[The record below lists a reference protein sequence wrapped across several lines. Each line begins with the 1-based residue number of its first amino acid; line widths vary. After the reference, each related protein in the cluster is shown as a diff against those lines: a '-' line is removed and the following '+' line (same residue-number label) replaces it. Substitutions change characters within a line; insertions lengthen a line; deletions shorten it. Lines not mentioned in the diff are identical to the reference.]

1 MPVLYLCVVVDLIGV
16 GIIIPLLP
24 FFAQVYG
31 ASAFTISLLI
41 AIFSA
46 TQFLSAPV
54 LGRLSDRLGRRPVFL
69 GCVALSCIGY
79 FGLALADDLV
89 VIFLARALNGIGAG
103 KFTVA
108 NAIVADLT
116 PGSQRAKQLGRLASA
131 FGIGMILGPVL
142 GGLLSGDPAAPDYH
156 RPLFAA
162 GALSAIAAV
171 LAFILVKESLPPAAR
186 HAAAAQPAQGRL
198 RTALEDR
205 TALPVI
211 VVMFAFN
218 FVFAQVITINPLW
231 LQVAFGY
238 GARETGWVMGF
249 IGAVL
254 LVVQAVALGP
264 VVARLG
270 ERTLLL
276 FALALMAV
284 AMLLTPLALM
294 LPLYLLASA
303 AAAICIAVIGP
314 SSSALLSRTAQAHKQ
329 GSIMG
334 AGQAA
339 ASLGQVLGPA
349 LAGWLFGSVA
359 PAMPY
364 YVGGALLAL
373 TAAAAA
379 RMLPRP

>member
-1 MPVLYLCVVVDLIGV
+1 LPVLYLCVVVDLIGV

-31 ASAFTISLLI
+31 ANAFTVSLLV

-46 TQFLSAPV
+46 TQFLAAPV

-69 GCVALSCIGY
+69 GCVMLSCIGY
-79 FGLALADDLV
+79 FGLALADDLI

-116 PGSQRAKQLGRLASA
+116 PANQRAKQLGRLASA

-142 GGLLSGDPAAPDYH
+142 GGLLSGDGAAPAYH

-162 GALSAIAAV
+162 GALSALAAV
-171 LAFILVKESLPPAAR
+171 LAFFLVKESLPPAAR
-186 HAAAAQPAQGRL
+186 HASATAPAQGRL
-198 RTALEDR
+198 RAALEDR

-238 GARETGWVMGF
+238 GARETGWIMGF

-254 LVVQAVALGP
+254 LVVQALALGP
-264 VVARLG
+264 MVARLG
-270 ERTLLL
+270 ERTPLLI
-276 FALALMAV
+276 ALTLMAA
-284 AMLLTPLALM
+284 AMLATPLALL

-314 SSSALLSRTAQAHKQ
+314 SSSGLLSRTAQAHKQ

-373 TAAAAA
+373 TAAVAA
-379 RMLPRP
+379 RMLPRL